1 MWLRAL
7 AFWFGILMLAVANG
21 ALREGLLVPAWGVRT
36 GQAASVLMLSTIVLF
51 MARVFVRRAGLTR
64 DRDALGV
71 GLLWLAL
78 TLAFEFGFG
87 RARGMPWETLL
98 HDYDVSAGRVWPVV
112 LLCTCVGPWLGLRLT
127 RPPRADP
134 ARTPPRR
141 LLGGLLAAIALNAVG
156 GGLYG
161 MSGAPEVPTAW
172 LAGSPFADYTR
183 AEPLSARR
191 RRWRGA
197 RGRRRRPRATPR
209 GPRARPAR
217 RGRARGLDRD
227 AGRGDRSGLV
237 APAGDV
243 RGGPRGRRARVAAPL
258 HALKAPRARRTRP
271 THDSYRTRPLSRRRD
286 RRLDRWPRRA
296 RDAPPGVAAG
306 QRHGLR
312 GRAAPRPE
320 RRGAGHRGCSRATLR
335 CRSGASRMASPPRP
349 TPSI

>member
-172 LAGSPFADYTR
+172 LAGSPFADYTV
-183 AEPLSARR
+183 PSLCLLVGVG
-191 RRWRGA
+191 GA
-197 RGRRRRPRATPR
+197 ALAAAVAVLGRRPAARAL
-209 GPRARPAR
+209 A
-217 RGRARGLDRD
+217 LL
-227 AGRGDRSGLV
+227 AGGVLV
-237 APAGDV
+237 AWIVMQVGVIGPVSWLQPVMFVAGLAV
-243 RGGPRGRRARVAAPL
+243 VALA
-258 HALKAPRARRTRP
+258 
-271 THDSYRTRPLSRRRD
+271 SR
-286 RRLDRWPRRA
+286 
-296 RDAPPGVAAG
+296 
-306 QRHGLR
+306 
-312 GRAAPRPE
+312 
-320 RRGAGHRGCSRATLR
+320 LR
-335 CRSGASRMASPPRP
+335 C
-349 TPSI
+349 TP